1 MRQGIKSGSG
11 GFGDGNLWLYGGL
24 GLGGGAAI
32 AYLGLPSYFS
42 DGLLMGAIGFGV
54 FMIAGA
60 VLGMIIGSLLLRP
73 DAGI

>member
-1 MRQGIKSGSG
+1 MKPGVNSGSG
-11 GFGDGNLWLYGGL
+11 GLRDGNLWLSGGL

-42 DGLLMGAIGFGV
+42 AGFGMQAVGFGV

-60 VLGMIIGSLLLRP
+60 VIGLVIGSLLLRP
-73 DAGI
+73 DAGH